1 MKTMLAM
8 FLAAALLATGAAA
21 QSPAPAAPP
30 QAPAKSTPRPLN
42 LKLDDADVRR
52 AVTFSPRE
60 GGEQRAADGL
70 PALGG
75 NASSAF
81 DRPPPPVPSS
91 TPGSPFPKDTENPR

>member
-1 MKTMLAM
+1 MKAMPAM

-21 QSPAPAAPP
+21 QTPAPAAPP
-30 QAPAKSTPRPLN
+30 QEPAKTTSRPLN
-42 LKLDDADVRR
+42 LNLDDADVRR

-81 DRPPPPVPSS
+81 DRPPPAVPSF
-91 TPGSPFPKDTENPR
+91 TPGTPYPKDTEMR

>member
-8 FLAAALLATGAAA
+8 LLAAALLATRAAA

-30 QAPAKSTPRPLN
+30 QEPAKTTTRSLN

-60 GGEQRAADGL
+60 GGEQRAADRL

-75 NASSAF
+75 NSSRALDSVPAAI
-81 DRPPPPVPSS
+81 DRGA
-91 TPGSPFPKDTENPR
+91 TPFPKDTENPR